1 MCVDIKRKYFNVVST
16 NSTTHVNW
24 LQPTNWHRLK
34 WRDIN
39 YLRFIII
46 WKQIWENN
54 RNPDFSL
61 QRPKLPPGNHWQ
73 PIYPKLNGVRL
84 SNQGR
89 CQPADCINQ
98 STVTPRMR
106 QIRNLSRLYY
116 NQYSKLSHEKY
127 LYVPKKKAFKHRFIT
142 YHSILFPILLMFFNY
157 LHVYIFSFVY
167 SISLNSIVSNIIF
180 MHYFLFI

>member
-54 RNPDFSL
+54 RNPDFSPETTPWKTTDSPFILNWTVYGWVIRAGASL
-61 QRPKLPPGNHWQ
+61 QTAL
-73 PIYPKLNGVRL
+73 
-84 SNQGR
+84 
-89 CQPADCINQ
+89 INQ
-98 STVTPRMR
+98 PLHHECV
-106 QIRNLSRLYY
+106 
-116 NQYSKLSHEKY
+116 KLEIY
-127 LYVPKKKAFKHRFIT
+127 QDFIT
-142 YHSILFPILLMFFNY
+142 INFLNYHTKNIYTFPKN
-157 LHVYIFSFVY
+157 
-167 SISLNSIVSNIIF
+167 IVS
-180 MHYFLFI
+180 